1 MIIIDRFE
9 GNYAVLETDNGIM
22 NVDRSCIPCEAREG
36 DVLYQVREGYC
47 IDREATQARRAAM
60 VSRFNRLRRD
70 SND

>member
-22 NVDRSCIPCEAREG
+22 NVDRSCIPGEAREG